1 LDLFSG
7 SRLDGV
13 EDPFL
18 LLCGFGFESALIGLV
33 GRLRNANKFEQ
44 VQTCLGLFKRRL
56 QQERERLQQGPQQ
69 QPQEQQRRERQGRQ
83 RALVAFL
90 LSKAPR
96 HQ

>member
-1 LDLFSG
+1 MDLFSG
-7 SRLDGV
+7 SRLDDV

-18 LLCGFGFESALIGLV
+18 LLCGFGFELALIELV
-33 GRLRNANKFEQ
+33 SRLRNANKFEQ
-44 VQTCLGLFKRRL
+44 VQTCLDFFKLRL
-56 QQERERLQQGPQQ
+56 QQERERLQGEPQQ
-69 QPQEQQRRERQGRQ
+69 QPLEQRRRERQGRR